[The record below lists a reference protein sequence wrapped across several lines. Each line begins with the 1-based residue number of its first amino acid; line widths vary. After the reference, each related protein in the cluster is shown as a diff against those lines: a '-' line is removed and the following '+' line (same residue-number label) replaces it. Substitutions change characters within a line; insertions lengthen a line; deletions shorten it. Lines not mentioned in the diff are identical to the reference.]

1 MPKQLY
7 IAILSVFISVINYAQ
22 IPNTGFE
29 AWTNTGSYQ
38 TPDNWDNL
46 NQMTNNSG
54 IYTCIKGTP
63 GYSGASYLFLSSK
76 AIAGKGVVPGV
87 AVSGKI
93 DTVTYK
99 PISGFQFALRPQ
111 YLSSYMQYMP
121 ADPADSSNIK
131 VLLTKWNP
139 SLLQRDTVAFGA
151 SYFNAMAHSWFN
163 NGTLL
168 NYMSGEN
175 PDSAIIVISSSSSV
189 PKNGSYIYVDNLQFI
204 GNVVGISENNS
215 KKSNIS
221 VFPNPS
227 NEDVNINFY
236 VEPDKAS
243 NLMIYDL
250 NGKLIHK
257 VTELSKNNT
266 INTSQWSKGI
276 YTIQVNSNNQSI
288 NKKLIIN

>member
-1 MPKQLY
+1 MKGLVL
-7 IAILSVFISVINYAQ
+7 ILITLTESVFCQ
-22 IPNTGFE
+22 IPNNGFE

-63 GYSGASYLFLSSK
+63 GYSGTSYLFLSSK
-76 AIAGKGVVPGV
+76 AIAGKGIVPGI
-87 AVSGKI
+87 AVCGII
-93 DTVTYK
+93 DTITYK
-99 PISGFQFALRPQ
+99 PKLGFPFSNRPQ
-111 YLSSYMQYMP
+111 YLSSYVQYMP

-163 NGTLL
+163 NGTFL
-168 NYMSGEN
+168 NYKSGEN

-204 GNVVGISENNS
+204 GNVVGISENNLNE
-215 KKSNIS
+215 SNIS

>member
-7 IAILSVFISVINYAQ
+7 IAILFVFISVINYAQ

-29 AWTNTGSYQ
+29 AWTNTGAYE

-63 GYSGASYLFLSSK
+63 GYSGTSYLFLSSK
-76 AIAGKGVVPGV
+76 AIAGKGIVPGI
-87 AVSGKI
+87 AVCGKV

-99 PISGFQFALRPQ
+99 PKSGFPFSNRPQ
-111 YLSSYMQYMP
+111 YLSSYVQYMP
-121 ADPADSSNIK
+121 ADPADSSSVK
-131 VLLTKWNP
+131 VLLTKWNQT
-139 SLLQRDTVAFGA
+139 LLQRDTIAFGA

-163 NGTLL
+163 NGTYL
-168 NYMSGEN
+168 NYMNGEN

-204 GNVVGISENNS
+204 GNVVGISEYSLNS
-215 KKSNIS
+215 NSIS
-221 VFPNPS
+221 ISPNPT
-227 NEDVNINFY
+227 NDFVNIGFNS
-236 VEPDKAS
+236 EPDKS
-243 NLMIYDL
+243 STLMIFDF
-250 NGKLIHK
+250 NGKLVYQTISFNK
-257 VTELSKNNT
+257 SNS
-266 INTSQWSKGI
+266 INTSQWRKGI
-276 YTIQVNSNNQSI
+276 YIIQINSNNQSI

>member
-111 YLSSYMQYMP
+111 YLSYYMQYMP

-257 VTELSKNNT
+257 VNELSKNNT